1 MIKESPLKAVVFC
14 LLILIVG
21 CGGKQQQD
29 TEDKIPE
36 TLAEAL
42 EQEGVKDE
50 VEPVTG
56 LLGIDLS
63 VGMDTPSPPPGGK
76 LGPNMRWLKTTDSRY
91 FRVKTDTHEVT
102 GYRWVN
108 EIPAPD
114 GWNEEKDRVP
124 KQKALEIVAEML
136 AAFNY
141 MVPLKHANVD
151 YEGELAGGPLW
162 VVKLKDVTAVVSAV
176 SGDILAYTRDFPE
189 ELASL
194 DKGDVEEAEARE
206 IAREFIR
213 ERGRT
218 SFVVKRNPELKKV
231 KPNNLWSRSQGES
244 LRSEEEERLCWYVE
258 VVMKK
263 PRQKLVVFVD
273 KKTGE
278 IMGGI

>member
-1 MIKESPLKAVVFC
+1 MIKDSPLKTAGFC

-29 TEDKIPE
+29 MDDKIPE

-50 VEPVTG
+50 VEPVAG
-56 LLGIDLS
+56 LLGVDLS

-76 LGPNMRWLKTTDSRY
+76 LGPNMRWLKTTDARY

-102 GYRWVN
+102 GYRWVR

-114 GWNEEKDRVP
+114 GWNEEEDRVP
-124 KQKALEIVAEML
+124 KQKALESVAEML
-136 AAFNY
+136 AAFHY
-141 MVPLKHANVD
+141 MVPLKHADVS
-151 YEGELAGGPLW
+151 YEGELASGPMW
-162 VVKLKDVTAVVSAV
+162 VIKLKDVTAVVSAV
-176 SGDILAYTRDFPE
+176 SGDILVYTREFPE

-194 DKGDVEEAEARE
+194 DEGDVGKDEARE

-213 ERGRT
+213 EHGRT
-218 SFVVKRNPELKKV
+218 SFVVNRNPELKKV
-231 KPNNLWSRSQGES
+231 KPNNLWSRSEGEP
-244 LRSEEEERLCWYVE
+244 LRSEEEERLCWCVE
-258 VVMKK
+258 IVMRN

-273 KKTGE
+273 KKNGE